1 MALTRADGKAD
12 LIDVLDRVLDKGI
25 VIDAW
30 IRVTLAGIDLLT
42 VEARAVIA
50 SFETYLKYAENLAR
64 RDLIASFEQAR
75 RKASAL
81 AEKHWGRRDIKLMP
95 SSSALSADSFSI

>member
-64 RDLIASFEQAR
+64 RDLIAGPHVKVS
-75 RKASAL
+75 K
-81 AEKHWGRRDIKLMP
+81 KRDSKLP
-95 SSSALSADSFSI
+95 PWPRSTGDDGKSS

>member
-1 MALTRADGKAD
+1 MALTRSDGKAD
-12 LIDVLDRVLDKGI
+12 LIEVLDRVLDKGI

-64 RDLIASFEQAR
+64 YDLIASPPVKVL
-75 RKASAL
+75 RK
-81 AEKHWGRRDIKLMP
+81 RDSKLP
-95 SSSALSADSFSI
+95 PWPRSTGDDGTSS

>member
-1 MALTRADGKAD
+1 MALTRTDGKAD

-42 VEARAVIA
+42 AEARAVIA
-50 SFETYLKYAENLAR
+50 SFETYIKYAEVAR
-64 RDLIASFEQAR
+64 CDLIANP
-75 RKASAL
+75 AL
-81 AEKHWGRRDIKLMP
+81 KVSSDRDSKLP
-95 SSSALSADSFSI
+95 PWPKSTGDDKKSS